1 LHRRTLNLGIL
12 AHVDAGKTTLTERL
26 LYAAGVID
34 EIGSVDKG
42 TTQTDSLDLE
52 RQRGITIRS
61 AVVSFQIDDVTVNLI
76 DTPGHPDFIAEV
88 ERVLGVLDGAVLVIS
103 AVEGVQPQ
111 TRVLMRALQRLRVP
125 TLLFVNKID
134 RGGADDGRVLDAIR
148 RRLTT
153 AIVAMGSV
161 DGLGTG
167 TADFT
172 PYGPGDRDFPVRL
185 TEALAGQNE
194 ALLAAYVND
203 EHAVTYRRLR
213 RELATQTKRGL
224 VHPVFF
230 GSAITGAGLAPLTA
244 ALVELLP
251 TDAGDATAA
260 VSGRVL
266 KIERGASG
274 ERIAYVRLF
283 AGTLELRDRV
293 ADDKVTGI
301 SVFHN
306 GQWLRRT
313 GLCAGEIGRVHGL
326 GRARVGDDIG
336 RPHTAG
342 APSTFFARPTMETV
356 VVPIRPAERA
366 ALRVALAQLAEQDPL
381 IDVRQ
386 DDSRHEI
393 SVSLYGE
400 VQKEVIQATLHREF
414 GIEVTFHESTTL
426 CVERPLGIGE
436 AVERQNADGNP
447 FHATVGLRIEP
458 GPPESGVRFRLG
470 IDTRTV
476 PMYVYKNVESFAQ
489 AMDQYVRASLT
500 EGLYGWPVTDCVVT
514 MIECNYTIADGPPS
528 MRGPLSTA
536 ADYRRLA
543 PIVVMRALEQA
554 GAAICEPT
562 VRVSIELPPSS
573 VSPVLAMLGRLG
585 ATADAP
591 SARGE
596 LSIVEAVLPAARVP
610 ELQRRLPGLTAG
622 EGVLESRFW
631 AYRPVRGAASV
642 RARTTANPLNR
653 AEYLMYVRS

>member
-1 LHRRTLNLGIL
+1 LHRRTLNLGIV

-34 EIGSVDKG
+34 EIGSVDAG
-42 TTQTDSLDLE
+42 TTQTDSMELE

-88 ERVLGVLDGAVLVIS
+88 ERALGVLDGAVLVIS

-134 RGGADDGRVLDAIR
+134 RGGADDQRVLDSIR

-153 AIVAMGSV
+153 SIVAMGSV
-161 DGLGTG
+161 DGLGTV
-167 TADFT
+167 TASFT
-172 PYGPGDRDFPVRL
+172 PYGPDDVDFRAGL
-185 TEALAGQNE
+185 TEVLAGQNDS
-194 ALLAAYVND
+194 LLAAYVKD
-203 EHAVTYRRLR
+203 ERAVTYRRLR
-213 RELATQTKRGL
+213 RELAAQTRQGRMY
-224 VHPVFF
+224 PVLF
-230 GSAITGAGLAPLTA
+230 GSAITAAGLPPLMA

-251 TDAGDATAA
+251 TDAGDADAP

-274 ERIAYVRLF
+274 ERIAYVRIF
-283 AGTLELRDRV
+283 SGTVHLRDRV

-301 SVFHN
+301 SLFHN
-306 GQWLRRT
+306 GQWVRRT
-313 GLCAGEIGRVHGL
+313 WLSAGEIGRVHGL
-326 GRARVGDDIG
+326 ARARVGDAIG
-336 RPHTAG
+336 PASRRRG
-342 APSTFFARPTMETV
+342 STGFARPTMETV
-356 VVPIRPAERA
+356 VAPVRSAERG

-381 IDVRQ
+381 INVRQ
-386 DDSRHEI
+386 DDARHEI

-400 VQKEVIQATLHREF
+400 VQKEVIQATLDREF
-414 GIEVTFHESTTL
+414 GIEVTFRQSTTL
-426 CVERPLGIGE
+426 CVERPLHAGE

-458 GPPESGVRFRLG
+458 GPPESGVEFRLG
-470 IDTRTV
+470 VDTRTV

-489 AMDQYVRASLT
+489 AMDQYVRASLH

-536 ADYRRLA
+536 ADYRRLT

-554 GAAICEPT
+554 GAAVCEST
-562 VRVSIELPPSS
+562 VRISLELPAST

-585 ATADAP
+585 AAVDAP
-591 SARGE
+591 GSRGE
-596 LSIVEAVLPAARVP
+596 LSTVEAVLPAARVP
-610 ELQRRLPGLTAG
+610 QLQQRLPGLTGG

-631 AYRPVRGAASV
+631 AYQAVRGEPPVRS
-642 RARTTANPLNR
+642 RTTANPLNR
-653 AEYLMYVRS
+653 AEYLMHVRS